1 MSITYFIMCRC
12 RDRYQPDPGSSYAP
26 YKLYNIGN
34 NPIELIR
41 FIEPLETC
49 LGKKAKKNMLPMQEG
64 DVPVTYA
71 DVDDLI
77 TDVGFKPS
85 TSVEDGVRKFVTWYK
100 EYFMPSGNPCR

>member
-1 MSITYFIMCRC
+1 
-12 RDRYQPDPGSSYAP
+12 
-26 YKLYNIGN
+26 
-34 NPIELIR
+34 
-41 FIEPLETC
+41 LETC

-100 EYFMPSGNPCR
+100 EYFMISGYPCR